1 MIVELATK
9 LGRTFTWEEIR
20 DEFPRASFL
29 SRYGG
34 KGESIPELLGNYR
47 DAAGIIPESIMSESE
62 DARKRREPQTG
73 QYFHSL
79 PL

>member
-1 MIVELATK
+1 MILELAAK

-29 SRYGG
+29 SRYREE
-34 KGESIPELLGNYR
+34 GESIPELLGNYR
-47 DAAGIIPESIMSESE
+47 DVAGIILESIMSESE
-62 DARKRREPQTG
+62 DARREPQTG
-73 QYFHSL
+73 QYFHSF